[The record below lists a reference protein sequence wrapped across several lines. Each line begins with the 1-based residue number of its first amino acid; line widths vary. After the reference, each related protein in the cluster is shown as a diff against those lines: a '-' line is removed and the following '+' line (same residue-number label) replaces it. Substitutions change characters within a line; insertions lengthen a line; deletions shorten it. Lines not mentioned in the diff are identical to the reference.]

1 MFAAEFH
8 YLLSTLLSTIKD
20 DCVWVLKFENIIT
33 QTLFSLG
40 RSNNYTFNVSYK
52 NVYIVKLR
60 NFISAAPS
68 SLSFIL

>member
-33 QTLFSLG
+33 QTHF
-40 RSNNYTFNVSYK
+40 F
-52 NVYIVKLR
+52 LR
-60 NFISAAPS
+60 TKQQLHIQCELQKRVHS
-68 SLSFIL
+68 